1 MQVDSECTFNK
12 EKLLNQPNSI
22 IKQFGTGSRINGCYR
37 LCWQIRH
44 GNDCNDNEYI
54 FHEGLLVQVT
64 DEDCNRHD
72 IICEYNFTMLLSRLT
87 NT

>member
-1 MQVDSECTFNK
+1 MAVIGCVD
-12 EKLLNQPNSI
+12 KLDMEMI
-22 IKQFGTGSRINGCYR
+22 G
-37 LCWQIRH
+37 
-44 GNDCNDNEYI
+44 NDNEYI